1 MPSQESLWNAKYGL
15 TRNQDAAQS
24 MSGLGSYGQN
34 LMINAV
40 LRDAELQR
48 AAKASGSG
56 GVPTPGMLGRELLSD
71 SGYDLERTIELL
83 KEKLPQPSVGDLT
96 VPAIDKTGI
105 RKAAAKKAAP
115 YLSEQRDALGD
126 IIRESRRLD
135 NPDAAAAYVQRASK
149 GMGSNIAK
157 IAGEAE
163 DVATKENMQDYVYT
177 KYNPAVASYNAKNT
191 AATQAYTNLMSV
203 LAKYM

>member
-1 MPSQESLWNAKYGL
+1 MATTLYSRLSKLDPNFNVNA
-15 TRNQDAAQS
+15 
-24 MSGLGSYGQN
+24 LGNVQGSAGY
-34 LMINAV
+34 
-40 LRDAELQR
+40 LQR
-48 AAKASGSG
+48 LNAGIMDSRNMQANKAGAG
-56 GVPTPGMLGRELLSD
+56 TGTGVLGDELLSD